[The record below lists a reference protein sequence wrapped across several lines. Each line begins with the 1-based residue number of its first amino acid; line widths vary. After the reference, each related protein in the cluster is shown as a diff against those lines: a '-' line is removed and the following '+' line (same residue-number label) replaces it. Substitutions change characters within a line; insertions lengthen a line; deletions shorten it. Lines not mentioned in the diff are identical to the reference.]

1 VSKHRGKTHEGPQS
15 TAPYPLSRLAP
26 PHDLV
31 SMAEQIQAADTMLS
45 ATVGAELE
53 AIARQIRALQEQ
65 AAEALTRA
73 QRDAELH
80 RVACRL
86 RKRAGQTYHLY
97 RHADGQLYFSMLS
110 PEDWGGEP
118 PHAFE
123 GSYRLEADMR
133 WTPAG
138 EIDAFDRERG
148 ALRRLISG

>member
-1 VSKHRGKTHEGPQS
+1 VSKYRGKTHEGPQHS
-15 TAPYPLSRLAP
+15 APYPLSRLAP

-45 ATVGAELE
+45 ASVGAELE
-53 AIARQIRALQEQ
+53 TIARQIRALQEQ

-86 RKRAGQTYHLY
+86 RKRPGQTYHLY
-97 RHADGQLYFSMLS
+97 RQADGHLYFSMLS
-110 PEDWGGEP
+110 PADWGDAP

-123 GSYRLEADMR
+123 GSYRLENDMR
-133 WTPAG
+133 WTPAA
-138 EIDAFDRERG
+138 EIEAHDRDRG
-148 ALRRLISG
+148 ALRRLIGG